1 MTAQLMPT
9 MTVTGSVSLT
19 EMRANS
25 TVLLITLP
33 ITAVVAIIIIAL
45 ITLSI
50 AILYRMKI
58 HRMFQL

>member
-33 ITAVVAIIIIAL
+33 IAVVTIIIIAL

-58 HRMFQL
+58 HCMFQL